1 MNTVNALIRLAIAVA
16 AGGVIML
23 NCQSTLEPGDPATD
37 FMEFES
43 VYQFLQAF
51 SIWQDKIPD
60 DPFSF
65 ATPASLMK
73 SIGDTLRGNDYTRY
87 YDTYHYA
94 NAPVDTLESSVYL
107 DSLTPSTALLT
118 ITGFEGWTYEDF
130 ARVAPGVKNYKNIV
144 VDVRQNRGGYL
155 DMVDSI
161 IGSLLP
167 AGTRVIQA
175 RYRDFDPGG
184 RRYVTRNWETW
195 ETAHGPDT
203 VFANKKYA
211 VLMDGYSA
219 SASEILISALYEG
232 AKAPIFG
239 ARSYGKGIGQVHV
252 SRRTR
257 PTVQVTFLML
267 KGVSERIGDY
277 HRTGIAPDSVPA
289 AMQQQAAGLDA
300 FSQPVYF
307 AVKTLEPQA
316 SVSDINYP
324 RQRLNKSAGLPAAP
338 ACVKVIAEDEI
349 LAWPGR

>member
-1 MNTVNALIRLAIAVA
+1 MNRGNASIRLAAGAAVC
-16 AGGVIML
+16 GVIML
-23 NCQSTLEPGDPATD
+23 NCQSSMEPDDPATD
-37 FMEFES
+37 LIEFES
-43 VYQFLQAF
+43 VYQFLQAY
-51 SIWQDKIPD
+51 SIWQDNVPD
-60 DPFSF
+60 DPFDF

-87 YDTYHYA
+87 YGDYHYA
-94 NAPVDTLESSVYL
+94 GALADTLESSVYL

-118 ITGFEGWTYEDF
+118 ITGFEGWTCEDF
-130 ARVAPGVKNYKNIV
+130 ARVAPGAAKYKNIV

-167 AGTRVIQA
+167 AGTQVIQA
-175 RYRDFDPGG
+175 RYRDYDDDE
-184 RRYVTRNWETW
+184 RRYSTTGWETW

-232 AKAPIFG
+232 AKAPLFG
-239 ARSYGKGIGQVHV
+239 ARSYGKGIGQVHI

-267 KGVSERIGDY
+267 KGVNSRIGDY

-289 AMQQQAAGLDA
+289 GMQQQAAGLDA

-307 AVKTLEPQA
+307 AVKTLEPQV
-316 SVSDINYP
+316 SVSAINYP
-324 RQRLNKSAGLPAAP
+324 GQRLHKSTDLSAPP

-349 LAWPGR
+349 LARFGR